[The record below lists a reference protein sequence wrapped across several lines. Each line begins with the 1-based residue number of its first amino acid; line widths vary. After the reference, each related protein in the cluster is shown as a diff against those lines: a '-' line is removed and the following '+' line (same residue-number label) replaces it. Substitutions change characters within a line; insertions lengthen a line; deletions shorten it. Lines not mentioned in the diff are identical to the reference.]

1 MSSILIVCTGNI
13 CRSPM
18 AEGLL
23 DHYLR
28 DRGIRSVRVESAGV
42 IALEGSPPVA
52 EIAEAAQ
59 ERGLDISAHVARRL
73 EREMVGRA
81 DLVVAMAAEH
91 REAVRRIDQQAGDR
105 TFTLKELVNVLDDFP
120 GSDEEAGPEERLSAA
135 VRWAGEHR
143 WAADPVSGGEDVADP
158 LGLSLM
164 AYQATAWELD
174 GLIERLADE
183 LFRTNHDTEVAIG

>member
-1 MSSILIVCTGNI
+1 
-13 CRSPM
+13 M

-120 GSDEEAGPEERLSAA
+120 GSDEEADPEERLSAA
-135 VRWAGEHR
+135 VRWGGEHR
-143 WAADPVSGGEDVADP
+143 WSADPMTGGEDVADP

-183 LFRTNHDTEVAIG
+183 LFRTDHDTEVAIG